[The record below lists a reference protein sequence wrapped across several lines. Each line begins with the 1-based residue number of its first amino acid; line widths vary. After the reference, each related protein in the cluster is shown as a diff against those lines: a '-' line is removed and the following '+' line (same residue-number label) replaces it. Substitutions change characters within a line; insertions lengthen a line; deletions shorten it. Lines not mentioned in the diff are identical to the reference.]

1 MEQPIQ
7 WSIEHETILSEWGD
21 KALCF
26 KWLHMKSNAKYQ
38 YLHNIYTIPVII
50 MSTLT
55 GTANFAQEKLPT
67 EYMFYAP
74 VVIGCIN
81 ILAGIITTVQQFL
94 HITELYEAHRVST
107 IAWDKFYRRIK
118 HELSRKPTERTPIS
132 EFMLTATEEYDRL
145 IETSPS
151 IDKDIVSQFKNTFDG
166 SFTKSN
172 IKSMFNELTK
182 PDILDT
188 LVSIRKSIYK
198 NPEARIKE
206 EITTQ
211 LQQDFG
217 ADNSI
222 VNQYKKIQEFSTR
235 FQVELSRMPTRK
247 EFIDNL
253 EDIPLQFI
261 DTFLEQTIPSSV

>member
-1 MEQPIQ
+1 
-7 WSIEHETILSEWGD
+7 
-21 KALCF
+21 
-26 KWLHMKSNAKYQ
+26 
-38 YLHNIYTIPVII
+38 

-55 GTANFAQEKLPT
+55 GTANFAQEKLPSQ
-67 EYMFYAP
+67 YLFYAP

-94 HITELYEAHRVST
+94 HITELYESHRVST

-118 HELSRKPTERTPIS
+118 HELSRKPAERTPIS

-151 IDKDIVSQFKNTFDG
+151 IDKDIVATFKSTFDG
-166 SFTKSN
+166 SFTNQN
-172 IKSMFNELTK
+172 IRSMFNELTK

-198 NPEARIKE
+198 NPEDRIKE
-206 EITTQ
+206 TISTR
-211 LQQDFG
+211 LQQEMG
-217 ADNSI
+217 SDNNI

-235 FQVELSRMPTRK
+235 FRIELSREPTRK
-247 EFIDNL
+247 EYIDNL
-253 EDIPLQFI
+253 EDIPVQFI
-261 DTFLEQTIPSSV
+261 DTFLEQV

>member
-21 KALCF
+21 KALCY
-26 KWLHMKSNAKYQ
+26 KWLHMKSKTKYQ

-55 GTANFAQEKLPT
+55 GTANFAQEKLPSQ
-67 EYMFYAP
+67 YVFYAP
-74 VVIGCIN
+74 VFIGCIN
-81 ILAGIITTVQQFL
+81 ILAGIITTIQQFL
-94 HITELYEAHRVST
+94 HITELYESHRVST

-118 HELSRKPTERTPIS
+118 HELSRKPSERTHIS

-151 IDKDIVSQFKNTFDG
+151 IDKDIVSMFKSTFDG
-166 SFTKSN
+166 SFTNSN
-172 IKSMFNELTK
+172 IKSMFKELAK
-182 PDILDT
+182 PDILDN

-198 NPEARIKE
+198 NPEERIKE
-206 EITTQ
+206 SISTQ
-211 LQQDFG
+211 IQNDLG
-217 ADNSI
+217 TDNNI

-235 FQVELSRMPTRK
+235 FRIELSREPPRK
-247 EFIDNL
+247 EYIDNL
-253 EDIPLQFI
+253 EGIPTQFI
-261 DTFLEQTIPSSV
+261 DTFLEQV

>member
-1 MEQPIQ
+1 
-7 WSIEHETILSEWGD
+7 
-21 KALCF
+21 
-26 KWLHMKSNAKYQ
+26 MKSNAKYQ

-172 IKSMFNELTK
+172 IKTMFSELTK

-198 NPEARIKE
+198 NPEDRIKE
-206 EITTQ
+206 AISSQ
-211 LQQDFG
+211 LQQEIG
-217 ADNSI
+217 SDNSI
-222 VNQYKKIQEFSTR
+222 VSKYKKIQEFSTR
-235 FQVELSRMPTRK
+235 FQVELSRVPTRK

-253 EDIPLQFI
+253 EDIPAQYI
-261 DTFLEQTIPSSV
+261 DTFLEQAQAV

>member
-1 MEQPIQ
+1 MELPIQ

-21 KALCF
+21 KALCY
-26 KWLHMKSNAKYQ
+26 KWLHMKSNTKYQ
-38 YLHNIYTIPVII
+38 YLHNVYTIPVII

-55 GTANFAQEKLPT
+55 GTANFAQEKLPSQ
-67 EYMFYAP
+67 YIFYAP

-94 HITELYEAHRVST
+94 HITELYESHRVST

-118 HELSRKPTERTPIS
+118 HELARKPTERTPIS

-151 IDKDIVSQFKNTFDG
+151 IDKDILVQFKSTFDG
-166 SFTKSN
+166 SFTNSN
-172 IKSMFNELTK
+172 IKSMYQELTK

-198 NPEARIKE
+198 NPEDRIKE
-206 EITTQ
+206 NITTR
-211 LQQDFG
+211 LQQELG
-217 ADNSI
+217 SDNNI
-222 VNQYKKIQEFSTR
+222 VNQYKKIQEFNTR
-235 FQVELSRMPTRK
+235 FRVELSREPTRK
-247 EFIDNL
+247 EYMDNL
-253 EDIPLQFI
+253 EDIPVTFI
-261 DTFLEQTIPSSV
+261 DTFLTQSQA

>member
-1 MEQPIQ
+1 MELNIQ

-21 KALCF
+21 KALCY
-26 KWLHMKSNAKYQ
+26 KWLHLKSNTKYQ
-38 YLHNIYTIPVII
+38 YLHNVYTIPVII

-55 GTANFAQEKLPT
+55 GTANFAQEKLPPQ
-67 EYMFYAP
+67 YIFYAP

-94 HITELYEAHRVST
+94 HITELYESHRVST

-118 HELSRKPTERTPIS
+118 HELARKPAERTPIS

-151 IDKDIVSQFKNTFDG
+151 IDKDILVLFKSTFDG

-172 IKSMFNELTK
+172 IKTMFQELTK

-198 NPEARIKE
+198 NPEDRIKE
-206 EITTQ
+206 SITAR
-211 LQQDFG
+211 LQQELG
-217 ADNSI
+217 SDNNI
-222 VNQYKKIQEFSTR
+222 INQYKKIQEFNR
-235 FQVELSRMPTRK
+235 QFRDELSREPTRK
-247 EFIDNL
+247 EYMDNL
-253 EDIPLQFI
+253 EDIPVAFI
-261 DTFLEQTIPSSV
+261 DTFLTQSQV